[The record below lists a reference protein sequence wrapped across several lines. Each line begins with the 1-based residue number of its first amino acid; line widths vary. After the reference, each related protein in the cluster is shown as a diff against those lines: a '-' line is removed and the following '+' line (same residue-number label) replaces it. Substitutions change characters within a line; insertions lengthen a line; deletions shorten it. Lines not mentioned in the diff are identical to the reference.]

1 MTTVEENIAALES
14 AILSEA
20 REEAEKIHT
29 DASARAAEI
38 RRRAE
43 QQAAAERK
51 DILDRARIEAERIRS
66 QTVATAQLRA
76 RTLQLEQRE
85 KLLDSVY
92 SAARG
97 QLKDLPG
104 GKDYDQV
111 ARTLLREALFQL
123 KAPKAIVH
131 ADAATSAKL
140 TPQVR
145 DEISKELK
153 TEVVMGKP
161 LDTGLGVI
169 VETEDGHLKFDNTL
183 ETRLARLQ
191 SGLRSSVYR
200 LLMGE

>member
-1 MTTVEENIAALES
+1 MTTVEENLAALES
-14 AILSEA
+14 AVLSEA
-20 REEAEKIHT
+20 REEAEKIHA
-29 DASARAAEI
+29 DASNRAAEI

-66 QTVATAQLRA
+66 QTVATAQLKA

-85 KLLDSVY
+85 KLLDGVFST
-92 SAARG
+92 ARG
-97 QLKDLPG
+97 QLKDMPG
-104 GKDYDQV
+104 TQDFDQV
-111 ARTLLREALFQL
+111 ACGLLREALVQL

-140 TPQVR
+140 TQQVR
-145 DEISKELK
+145 DELSKELK
-153 TEVVMGKP
+153 TEIVMGEL
-161 LDTGLGVI
+161 LDQGMGVT

>member
-51 DILDRARIEAERIRS
+51 DILERARVEAERIRS

-85 KLLDSVY
+85 KLLDSVF
-92 SAARG
+92 SAAQG
-97 QLKDLPG
+97 QLNDLPG

-111 ARTLLREALFQL
+111 ASTLLREALFQL

-131 ADAATSAKL
+131 SDAATSEKL
-140 TPQVR
+140 TQQVR
-145 DEISKELK
+145 DEISNELK